1 LPERCCIVTREVKN
15 EDALI
20 RFALSPDGIVVP
32 DLHRKLPGRGVWVSL
47 DRAKVAEAINR
58 GLFSRGFK
66 AKAEAEIALVDRIGQ
81 MLRQQVVSH
90 LSLTRKSGDAVAGFM
105 KVEDALKKG
114 RVRLV
119 FHGDQ
124 AAADGTRKLN
134 RLMPEQT
141 IVCDF
146 LSGDELD
153 LAFGRTNVVHAAIG
167 ESGLA
172 SRLVYFVRRVA
183 LYENRVL
190 KDDRSEDAQ

>member
-1 LPERCCIVTREVKN
+1 MPERTCIVSREAKD

-20 RFALSPDGIVVP
+20 RFALSPDGVVVP
-32 DLHRKLPGRGVWVSL
+32 DLQRKLPGRGVWVSL
-47 DRAKVAEAINR
+47 DKAKVTEAVTRN
-58 GLFSRGFK
+58 LFSRGFK
-66 AKAEAEIALVDRIGQ
+66 TKAEADIALVDRIGQ

-90 LSLTRKSGDAVAGFM
+90 LSLARKAGDAVAGFM
-105 KVEDALKKG
+105 KVEDALGKG

-124 AAADGTRKLN
+124 AAADGTRKLD
-134 RLMPEQT
+134 RMTPQQT

-146 LSGDELD
+146 MSSDELD
-153 LAFGRTNVVHAAIG
+153 LAFGRANVVHAAVG

-183 LYENRVL
+183 LYEGRTM
-190 KDDRSEDAQ
+190 KDLRSEDAQ